1 MPKGSQRLPS
11 GAHDQ
16 RLTGGTGDRILCLRG
31 IRESELAKALVIG
44 ESGGIGG
51 ALVQALRDRGDAVT
65 GLSRRKDGLDVTD
78 PASVSAI
85 FGALEGPYELILLA
99 TGILAPKG
107 CSPEKS
113 LAAVD
118 PGIMAEVMAV
128 NAIGPALVLREVPRL
143 LPRRGRSVVAVLT
156 ARVGSIGDNR
166 LGGWYGYRASKAA
179 ANQIVRTAAIE
190 IGRRWKEAVVV
201 ALHPGTVATPF
212 TKDYSARERQEPA
225 DAARKLL
232 AVLDGLTVEQSGS
245 FFDHEGLEV
254 PW

>member
-1 MPKGSQRLPS
+1 M
-11 GAHDQ
+11 
-16 RLTGGTGDRILCLRG
+16 
-31 IRESELAKALVIG
+31 AKALVIG

-65 GLSRRKDGLDVTD
+65 GLSRREDGLDVAD

-85 FGALEGPYELILLA
+85 VGALEGPYELILLA

-128 NAIGPALVLREVPRL
+128 NAIGPALVLGEVQRL
-143 LPRRGRSVVAVLT
+143 LPRQGRSVVAVLT

-166 LGGWYGYRASKAA
+166 LGGWYSYRASKAA

-190 IGRRWKEAVVV
+190 VGRRRKEAVVV

-212 TKDYSARERQEPA
+212 TEDYSARAKQEPA
-225 DAARKLL
+225 DAARRLL
-232 AVLDGLTVEQSGS
+232 AVLDGLTVKQSGS
-245 FFDHEGLEV
+245 FFDHAGLEV